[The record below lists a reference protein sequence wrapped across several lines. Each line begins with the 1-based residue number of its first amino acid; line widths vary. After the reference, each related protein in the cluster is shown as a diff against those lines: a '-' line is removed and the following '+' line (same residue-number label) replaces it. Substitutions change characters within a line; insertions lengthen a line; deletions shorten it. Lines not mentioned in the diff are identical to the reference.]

1 MEFRC
6 RLGTEAGEV
15 LDGIYTAE
23 TEAQLRRN
31 LEGQGLY
38 VLSVRRRGWSG
49 LPALELPRRRRVAPG
64 EFIVFNQEL
73 AALLRAGIPLVE
85 SLDIVRRRAENA
97 TFKAVLDDVYERV
110 RSGAALS
117 AAFEAQ
123 GELFPGVYTAS
134 VLAGEKSGG
143 LEEVLRRYIAYARVI
158 GTVRRRTLSALV
170 YPGILLLL
178 SVVVVAI
185 IVLEVVPEFADFYAG
200 MGAELPLA
208 TRVLM
213 SVSTTLRGSWLLV
226 APAGAGLALVLW
238 RWLAAPER
246 RTMLDRLL
254 LRTPAVGS
262 LARRFATSQLART
275 LATLLGGGIPL
286 VSALDVAARSIGNRH
301 VADQLASVSREVRE
315 GRALAAA
322 MAARGI
328 FPAVAVRM
336 VEVGE
341 SSGALQDMLNS
352 IADFFDEEIETTL
365 SRFMTLIEPVL
376 LVVMGIVIAAL
387 LLALYWPLLQL
398 GSVVQ

>member
-6 RLGTEAGEV
+6 RLGTDTGEII
-15 LDGIYTAE
+15 DGVYSAE
-23 TEAQLRRN
+23 TEALLRRD
-31 LEGQGLY
+31 LEDKGLY
-38 VLSVRRRGWSG
+38 VLSMRRRGAPG
-49 LPALELPRRRRVAPG
+49 LPTLELPRRRRVASR

-73 AALLRAGIPLVE
+73 AALLRAGIPLVQ
-85 SLDIVRRRAENA
+85 SLDIVRQRAENPVL
-97 TFKAVLDDVYERV
+97 KAVLDDVYERV

-123 GELFPGVYTAS
+123 GDLFPGVYTAS

-143 LEEVLRRYIAYARVI
+143 LEEVLRRYVAYARVI
-158 GTVRRRTLSALV
+158 SSVRRRTISALV

-178 SVVVVAI
+178 SVVVVAV
-185 IVLEVVPEFADFYAG
+185 IVLQVVPEFANFYAG

-213 SVSTTLRGSWLLV
+213 SVSTALRESWLLALAASAAV
-226 APAGAGLALVLW
+226 AGSLW
-238 RWLAAPER
+238 RWLALPGR
-246 RTMLDRLL
+246 RALLDRLL
-254 LRTPAVGS
+254 LRAPAVGS
-262 LARRFATSQLART
+262 LARKFATSQLART

-286 VSALDVAARSIGNRH
+286 VGALDVAARSIGNRH
-301 VADQLASVSREVRE
+301 VAEQVAGVSREVRE
-315 GRALAAA
+315 GRALAAS
-322 MAARGI
+322 MAARRV
-328 FPAVAVRM
+328 FPPVAVRM

-352 IADFFDEEIETTL
+352 TADFFDEEIETTL

-376 LVVMGIVIAAL
+376 LVVMGTVIAAL

>member
-6 RLGTEAGEV
+6 RLGTDDGEV

-23 TEAQLRRN
+23 NEAKLRRD
-31 LEGQGLY
+31 LESRGLCI
-38 VLSVRRRGWSG
+38 LSIRRRGWSG
-49 LPALELPRRRRVAPG
+49 LPALDLPRRRRVAPR

-73 AALLRAGIPLVE
+73 AALLGAGIPLVE
-85 SLDIVRRRAENA
+85 SLDIVRRRADNA
-97 TFKAVLDDVYERV
+97 LFQAVLDDVYERV

-123 GELFPGVYTAS
+123 GDLFPGVYTAS

-158 GTVRRRTLSALV
+158 GSVRRRTLSALA

-178 SVVVVAI
+178 SVLVVAI
-185 IVLEVVPEFADFYAG
+185 IVLEVVPQFADFYAG
-200 MGAELPLA
+200 MNAELPLA
-208 TRVLM
+208 TQVLM
-213 SVSTTLRGSWLLV
+213 GVSVALREFWVLV
-226 APAGAGLALVLW
+226 AAAAGGVAVAVWRLLAS
-238 RWLAAPER
+238 PGR
-246 RTMLDRLL
+246 RPLLDRTL
-254 LRTPAVGS
+254 LRTPLVGA
-262 LARRFATSQLART
+262 LASKFAASQLART

-286 VSALDVAARSIGNRH
+286 VSALDIAARSIGNRH
-301 VADQLASVSREVRE
+301 VAAQLASVSREVRE
-315 GRALAAA
+315 GRALAAS
-322 MAARGI
+322 MAARGV

-352 IADFFDEEIETTL
+352 VADFFDEEIETTL

-376 LVVMGIVIAAL
+376 LVVMGVVIAAL

>member
-6 RLGTEAGEV
+6 RLGTDAGEII
-15 LDGIYTAE
+15 DGVYTAD
-23 TEAQLRRN
+23 TEAKLRRD
-31 LEGQGLY
+31 LEDKGLY
-38 VLSVRRRGWSG
+38 ILSIRRRGGSG
-49 LPALELPRRRRVAPG
+49 LPTLRLPTRRRVAARD
-64 EFIVFNQEL
+64 FIVFNQEL
-73 AALLRAGIPLVE
+73 AALLRAGIPLVQ
-85 SLDIVRRRAENA
+85 SLEIVRQRAANPV
-97 TFKAVLDDVYERV
+97 FKAVLDDVYERV

-123 GELFPGVYTAS
+123 GDLFPGVYTAS

-158 GTVRRRTLSALV
+158 SSVRRRTLSALV

-178 SVVVVAI
+178 SLVVVAV
-185 IVLEVVPEFADFYAG
+185 IVLRVVPEFGDFYAG

-213 SVSTTLRGSWLLV
+213 GVSTAARDSWLLLT
-226 APAGAGLALVLW
+226 AAAATAAAVLW
-238 RWLAAPER
+238 RWFSQPGR
-246 RTMLDRLL
+246 RVLLDRML
-254 LRTPAVGS
+254 LRTPALGS
-262 LARRFATSQLART
+262 LARKFATSQLART

-286 VSALDVAARSIGNRH
+286 VTALDVAARSIGNRH
-301 VADQLASVSREVRE
+301 VAHQLATVSREVRE
-315 GRALAAA
+315 GRPLAAS
-322 MAARGI
+322 MSVRGV
-328 FPAVAVRM
+328 FPPVAVSM

-341 SSGALQDMLNS
+341 STGALQDMLNS

-365 SRFMTLIEPVL
+365 SRFMTLIEPIL

-398 GSVVQ
+398 GSVVR

>member
-6 RLGTEAGEV
+6 RLGTETGEV
-15 LDGIYTAE
+15 IDGIYTAE

-38 VLSVRRRGWSG
+38 VLSLRRRGWSG
-49 LPALELPRRRRVAPG
+49 LPALELPRRRRVAPR

-85 SLDIVRRRAENA
+85 SLDIVRRRAENPV
-97 TFKAVLDDVYERV
+97 FKAVLDDVYERV

-123 GELFPGVYTAS
+123 GDLFPGVYTAS
-134 VLAGEKSGG
+134 VVAGEKSGG
-143 LEEVLRRYIAYARVI
+143 LVEVLRRYITSARVI
-158 GTVRRRTLSALV
+158 GSGRRRTLSALV

-178 SVVVVAI
+178 SVVVVAV

-213 SVSTTLRGSWLLV
+213 GVSTTLRGSWLLV
-226 APAGAGLALVLW
+226 ATGGAVLAFVAW
-238 RWLAAPER
+238 RWLAAPGR
-246 RTMLDRLL
+246 RTMLDRWL

-275 LATLLGGGIPL
+275 LATLLGGGLPL

-301 VADQLASVSREVRE
+301 MADQLASVSREVRE

-322 MAARGI
+322 MAARGV